1 LPAKDEYATYLKQLI
16 GSFAGKPRSNGSL
29 AAVHHIQ

>member
-1 LPAKDEYATYLKQLI
+1 LPAKDDYAMYLKHLI
-16 GSFAGKPRSNGSL
+16 TSFAGKPRSNGSL